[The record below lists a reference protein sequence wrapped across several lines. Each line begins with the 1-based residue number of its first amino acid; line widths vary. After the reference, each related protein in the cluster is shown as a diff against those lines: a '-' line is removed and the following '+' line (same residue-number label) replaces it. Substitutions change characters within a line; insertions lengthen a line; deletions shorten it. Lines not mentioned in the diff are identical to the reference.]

1 MQAAAGCVSECAA
14 WSIHLLIVDLPARLN
29 NEQENANASQSDYG
43 ERDKKCFH
51 ELSSKNIQLLRM
63 IVPTD
68 GSSCLLLSGEFGRS
82 PFCWQLAAGHSP
94 ACLEADFHWTP
105 YSFE

>member
-1 MQAAAGCVSECAA
+1 
-14 WSIHLLIVDLPARLN
+14 
-29 NEQENANASQSDYG
+29 
-43 ERDKKCFH
+43 
-51 ELSSKNIQLLRM
+51 
-63 IVPTD
+63 VPTD